1 MELDS
6 ALTLTTIIVCFSM
19 LIFSR
24 LAADG
29 VLLGGVVFLMLFGV
43 LSVDDALAG
52 FSNEGVATVAM
63 LYVVAYALSATG
75 VVGWMSQSLLGRP
88 KSIVAAQLR
97 LMLPVALFS
106 SVLNNTPV
114 VAMMIPAISDWAR
127 RMKIPASQLMM
138 PLSFAAIIGGVCTLI
153 GTSTNLVINGMLL
166 ELELDQELA
175 LFDLAWVGIPCVI
188 AVIVFILL
196 TSKWLLPFK
205 QGAAA
210 RFQDARQYTVEM
222 LVEEG
227 SPLAGKSIEQAG
239 LRHLSGLYL
248 AEIIRGGDVIRVG
261 PSRYLCEEDRL
272 IFVGNVDSVVDL
284 KQIRG
289 LVSAEQQ
296 VFKLDDKSIDR
307 SLLEVVISREFPLL
321 RKTVKESEFR
331 KFYGA
336 VIIAVSRN
344 GEQIKQR
351 IGDLILEPGDTLL
364 LEANSEFVEKQRF
377 AKDFLVVSPVADFQP
392 VESKKQW
399 LALGILLGMI
409 ATATL
414 GLLSMF
420 EAAVAASCGLIATG
434 CVSVQAARK
443 KISWHI
449 IVIIAASLAL
459 GTAMTNSGL
468 ADQIA
473 SRLIGAVAGSPELTL
488 LAMFL
493 LTAVF
498 SAIISNVA
506 AAVILFPIA
515 VSAAEAMGLNVLP
528 YAVMIMVAASAS
540 FATPIGYQTNL
551 MVYGPGDYQF
561 SDFLKLGIPL
571 TVVVGLIAYLV
582 IPMVWPLQSI

>member
-1 MELDS
+1 MEIDS
-6 ALTLTTIIVCFSM
+6 LLTLATIVVCFSM
-19 LIFSR
+19 LIITR

-29 VLLGGVVFLMLFGV
+29 VLLSGVVFLMLFGV

-52 FSNEGVATVAM
+52 FANEGVATVAI

-75 VVGWMSQSLLGRP
+75 VVSWMSQSLLGRP
-88 KSIVAAQLR
+88 KTIRSAQLR

-114 VAMMIPAISDWAR
+114 VAMMVPAVSDWAR
-127 RMKIPASQLMM
+127 RMKMPASQLMM
-138 PLSFAAIIGGVCTLI
+138 PLSFAAIIGGVCSLI
-153 GTSTNLVINGMLL
+153 GTSTNLVINGMLI
-166 ELELDQELA
+166 ELQLDEELA
-175 LFDLAWVGIPCVI
+175 LFDLAWVGIPCVV
-188 AVIVFILL
+188 AVIGFILL
-196 TSKWLLPFK
+196 TSKWLLPYK
-205 QGAAA
+205 EGAAA
-210 RFQDARQYTVEM
+210 RFEDARQYTVEM
-222 LVEEG
+222 LVEKG

-248 AEIIRGGDVIRVG
+248 AEIVRDGDVIRVG
-261 PSRYLCEEDRL
+261 PTRYLRQDDRL
-272 IFVGNVDSVVDL
+272 IFVGNVDAVVDL
-284 KQIRG
+284 KHIRG

-307 SLLEVVISREFPLL
+307 SLIEVVISRDFPLL

-344 GEQIKQR
+344 GQQIKQR

-399 LALGILLGMI
+399 IALAILVGMI
-409 ATATL
+409 ATASL

-420 EAAVAASCGLIATG
+420 EAAVVATCALIITG
-434 CVSVQAARK
+434 CISVQAARK
-443 KISWHI
+443 NISWHI

-459 GTAMTNSGL
+459 GKAMTNSGL
-468 ADQIA
+468 AYEIA
-473 SRLIGAVAGSPELTL
+473 NILIGTVSSSPELTL
-488 LAMFL
+488 LAMFV

-498 SAIISNVA
+498 SAVISNVA

-515 VSAAEAMGLNVLP
+515 VSAAESMGLNVLP
-528 YAVMIMVAASAS
+528 FAVMIMVAASAS

-561 SDFLKLGIPL
+561 SDFLRLGVPL
-571 TVVVGLIAYLV
+571 TVIVGVVSYLV
-582 IPMVWPLQSI
+582 IPTIWPL

>member
-1 MELDS
+1 MEIDS
-6 ALTLTTIIVCFSM
+6 LLTLATIVVCFSM
-19 LIFSR
+19 LIITR

-29 VLLGGVVFLMLFGV
+29 ILLSGVVFLMLFGV

-52 FSNEGVATVAM
+52 FANEGVATVAI

-75 VVGWMSQSLLGRP
+75 VVSWMSQSLLGRP
-88 KSIVAAQLR
+88 KTIRSAQLR

-114 VAMMIPAISDWAR
+114 VAMMVPAVSDWAR
-127 RMKIPASQLMM
+127 RMKMPASQLMM

-153 GTSTNLVINGMLL
+153 GTSTNLVINGMLI
-166 ELELDQELA
+166 ELQLDEKLA
-175 LFDLAWVGIPCVI
+175 LFDLAWLGIPCVV
-188 AVIVFILL
+188 AVIGFISL
-196 TSKWLLPFK
+196 TSKWLLPYK

-210 RFQDARQYTVEM
+210 RFEDARQYTVEM
-222 LVEEG
+222 LVEKG
-227 SPLAGKSIEQAG
+227 SSLAGKSIEQAG

-248 AEIIRGGDVIRVG
+248 AEIVRDGDVIRVG
-261 PSRYLCEEDRL
+261 PTRYLREEDRL
-272 IFVGNVDSVVDL
+272 IFVGNVDVVVDL
-284 KQIRG
+284 KKIRG

-307 SLLEVVISREFPLL
+307 SLIEVVISREFPLL

-344 GEQIKQR
+344 GQQIKQR

-399 LALGILLGMI
+399 VALAILVGMI
-409 ATATL
+409 ATASL

-420 EAAVAASCGLIATG
+420 EAAVVATCALITTG

-443 KISWHI
+443 NISWHI

-459 GTAMTNSGL
+459 GKAMTNSGL
-468 ADQIA
+468 AYEIA
-473 SRLIGAVAGSPELTL
+473 NILIGSVSNSPELTL
-488 LAMFL
+488 LAMFVI
-493 LTAVF
+493 TAVF
-498 SAIISNVA
+498 SAVISNVA

-515 VSAAEAMGLNVLP
+515 VSAAESMGLNVLP
-528 YAVMIMVAASAS
+528 FAVMIMVAASAS

-561 SDFLKLGIPL
+561 SDFLKLGVPL
-571 TVVVGLIAYLV
+571 TIIVGVVSYFLIP
-582 IPMVWPLQSI
+582 IIWPL

>member
-1 MELDS
+1 MFNMEIDAL
-6 ALTLTTIIVCFSM
+6 LTLTTIVVCFSM

-29 VLLGGVVFLMLFGV
+29 VLLSGVVFLMLFGV

-52 FSNEGVATVAM
+52 FANEGVATVAM

-75 VVGWMSQSLLGRP
+75 VVSWMSQSILGRP
-88 KSIVAAQLR
+88 KTIRAAQLR

-114 VAMMIPAISDWAR
+114 VAMMVPAVSDWAR

-153 GTSTNLVINGMLL
+153 GTSTNLVINGMLIEL
-166 ELELDQELA
+166 ELEQELA

-188 AVIVFILL
+188 AVIGFILL
-196 TSKWLLPFK
+196 TSKWLLPYK

-210 RFQDARQYTVEM
+210 RFEDARQYTVEM
-222 LVEEG
+222 LVETG

-248 AEIIRGGDVIRVG
+248 AEIIRGGDVIRVS
-261 PSRYLCEEDRL
+261 PTRSLREEDRL

-307 SLLEVVISREFPLL
+307 SLIEVVISRDFPLL

-351 IGDLILEPGDTLL
+351 IGDLMLEPGDTLL
-364 LEANSEFVEKQRF
+364 LEANTEFVEKQRF

-399 LALGILLGMI
+399 VALGILVGMI

-414 GLLSMF
+414 GLFSMF
-420 EAAVAASCGLIATG
+420 EAAVVATGALIATG

-468 ADQIA
+468 ADEIA
-473 SRLIGAVAGSPELTL
+473 SRLIGTVSSSPELTL
-488 LAMFL
+488 LAMFV

-498 SAIISNVA
+498 SAVISNVA

-515 VSAAEAMGLNVLP
+515 VSAAESMGLNVLP
-528 YAVMIMVAASAS
+528 FAVMIMVAASAS

-561 SDFLKLGIPL
+561 SDFLKLGVPL
-571 TVVVGLIAYLV
+571 TIIVGIVSYIVVPTI
-582 IPMVWPLQSI
+582 WPL

>member
-1 MELDS
+1 MEIDAL
-6 ALTLTTIIVCFSM
+6 LTLTTIVVCFSM

-24 LAADG
+24 LATNG
-29 VLLGGVVFLMLFGV
+29 VLLSGVVFLMLSGV

-52 FSNEGVATVAM
+52 FSNEGVATVAI

-75 VVGWMSQSLLGRP
+75 VVSWMSQSVLGRP
-88 KSIVAAQLR
+88 KTIRAAQLR

-114 VAMMIPAISDWAR
+114 VAMMVPAVSDWAR

-153 GTSTNLVINGMLL
+153 GTSTNLVINGMLIEL
-166 ELELDQELA
+166 ELEQELA

-188 AVIVFILL
+188 AVIGFILL
-196 TSKWLLPFK
+196 TSKWLLPYK

-210 RFQDARQYTVEM
+210 RFEDARQYTVEM
-222 LVEEG
+222 LVETG
-227 SPLAGKSIEQAG
+227 SPLVGKSIEQAG

-261 PSRYLCEEDRL
+261 PTRYLRQEDRL

-296 VFKLDDKSIDR
+296 VFKLDDKSINR
-307 SLLEVVISREFPLL
+307 SLIEVVISRDFPLL
-321 RKTVKESEFR
+321 RKSVKESEFR

-336 VIIAVSRN
+336 VIIALSRN

-364 LEANSEFVEKQRF
+364 LEANTEFVEKQRF

-392 VESKKQW
+392 VELKKQW
-399 LALGILLGMI
+399 VALGILVGMI
-409 ATATL
+409 AVATS

-420 EAAVAASCGLIATG
+420 ESAVVATCALIATG
-434 CVSVQAARK
+434 CISVQAAHK
-443 KISWHI
+443 NISWHI

-468 ADQIA
+468 ADEIA
-473 SRLIGAVAGSPELTL
+473 SRLIGTVSNSPKLTL
-488 LAMFL
+488 LAMFV

-498 SAIISNVA
+498 SAVISNVA

-515 VSAAEAMGLNVLP
+515 VSAADSMGLNVLP
-528 YAVMIMVAASAS
+528 FAVMIMVAASAS

-551 MVYGPGDYQF
+551 MVYGPGDYHF
-561 SDFLKLGIPL
+561 SDFLKLGVPL
-571 TVVVGLIAYLV
+571 TVIVGVVSYLV
-582 IPMVWPLQSI
+582 IPVVWPL

>member
-1 MELDS
+1 MEIDAL
-6 ALTLTTIIVCFSM
+6 LTLTTIVVCFSM

-24 LAADG
+24 LATNG
-29 VLLGGVVFLMLFGV
+29 VLLSGVVFLMLSGV

-52 FSNEGVATVAM
+52 FSNEGVATVAI

-75 VVGWMSQSLLGRP
+75 VVSWMSQSVLGRP
-88 KSIVAAQLR
+88 KTIRAAQLS

-114 VAMMIPAISDWAR
+114 VAMMVPAVSDWAR

-153 GTSTNLVINGMLL
+153 GTSTNLVINGMLIEL
-166 ELELDQELA
+166 ELEQELA

-188 AVIVFILL
+188 AVIGFILL
-196 TSKWLLPFK
+196 TSKWLLPYK

-210 RFQDARQYTVEM
+210 RFEDARQYTVEM
-222 LVEEG
+222 LVETG
-227 SPLAGKSIEQAG
+227 SPLVGKSIEQAG

-261 PSRYLCEEDRL
+261 PTRYLRQEDRL

-296 VFKLDDKSIDR
+296 VFKLDDKSINR
-307 SLLEVVISREFPLL
+307 SLIEVVISRDFPLL
-321 RKTVKESEFR
+321 RKSVKESEFR

-336 VIIAVSRN
+336 VIIALSRN

-364 LEANSEFVEKQRF
+364 LEANTEFVEKQRF

-392 VESKKQW
+392 VELKKQW
-399 LALGILLGMI
+399 VALGILVGMI
-409 ATATL
+409 AVATS

-420 EAAVAASCGLIATG
+420 ESAVVATCALIATG
-434 CVSVQAARK
+434 CISVQAAHK
-443 KISWHI
+443 NISWHI

-468 ADQIA
+468 ADEIA
-473 SRLIGAVAGSPELTL
+473 SRLIGTVSNSPKLTL
-488 LAMFL
+488 LAMFV

-498 SAIISNVA
+498 SAVISNVA

-515 VSAAEAMGLNVLP
+515 VSAADSMGLNVLP
-528 YAVMIMVAASAS
+528 FAVMIMVAASAS

-551 MVYGPGDYQF
+551 MVYGPGDYHF
-561 SDFLKLGIPL
+561 SDFLKLGVPL
-571 TVVVGLIAYLV
+571 TVIVGVVSYLV
-582 IPMVWPLQSI
+582 IPVVWPL

>member
-1 MELDS
+1 MEIDS
-6 ALTLTTIIVCFSM
+6 LLTLATIVVCFSM
-19 LIFSR
+19 LIITR

-29 VLLGGVVFLMLFGV
+29 ILLSGVVFLMLFGV

-52 FSNEGVATVAM
+52 FANEGVATVAI

-75 VVGWMSQSLLGRP
+75 VVSWMSQSLLGRP
-88 KSIVAAQLR
+88 KTIRSAQLR

-114 VAMMIPAISDWAR
+114 VAMMVPAVSDWAR
-127 RMKIPASQLMM
+127 RMKMPASQLMM

-153 GTSTNLVINGMLL
+153 GTSTNLVINGMLI
-166 ELELDQELA
+166 ELQLDEKLA
-175 LFDLAWVGIPCVI
+175 LFDLAWLGIPCVV
-188 AVIVFILL
+188 AVIGFISL
-196 TSKWLLPFK
+196 TSKWLLPYK

-210 RFQDARQYTVEM
+210 RFEDARQYTVEM
-222 LVEEG
+222 LVEKG
-227 SPLAGKSIEQAG
+227 SSLAGKSIEQAG

-248 AEIIRGGDVIRVG
+248 AEIVRDGDVIRVG
-261 PSRYLCEEDRL
+261 PTRYLREEDRL
-272 IFVGNVDSVVDL
+272 IFVGNVDVVVDL
-284 KQIRG
+284 KKIRG

-307 SLLEVVISREFPLL
+307 SLIEVVISREFPLL

-344 GEQIKQR
+344 GQQIKQR

-399 LALGILLGMI
+399 VALAILVGMI
-409 ATATL
+409 ATASL

-420 EAAVAASCGLIATG
+420 EAAVVATCALITTG
-434 CVSVQAARK
+434 CVSLQAARK
-443 KISWHI
+443 NISWHI

-459 GTAMTNSGL
+459 GKAMTNSGL
-468 ADQIA
+468 AYEIA
-473 SRLIGAVAGSPELTL
+473 NILIGSVSNSPELTL
-488 LAMFL
+488 LAMFVI
-493 LTAVF
+493 TAVF
-498 SAIISNVA
+498 SAVISNVA

-515 VSAAEAMGLNVLP
+515 VSAAESMGLNVLP
-528 YAVMIMVAASAS
+528 FAVMIMVAASAS

-561 SDFLKLGIPL
+561 SDFLKLGVPL
-571 TVVVGLIAYLV
+571 TIIVGVVSYFLIP
-582 IPMVWPLQSI
+582 IIWPL

>member
-1 MELDS
+1 MEIDAL
-6 ALTLTTIIVCFSM
+6 LTLTTIVVCFSM

-29 VLLGGVVFLMLFGV
+29 VLLSGVVFLMLFGV

-52 FSNEGVATVAM
+52 LSNEGVATVAI

-75 VVGWMSQSLLGRP
+75 VVSWMSQSVLGRP
-88 KSIVAAQLR
+88 KTIRAAQLR

-114 VAMMIPAISDWAR
+114 VAMMVPAVSDWAR

-153 GTSTNLVINGMLL
+153 GTSTNLVINGMLIEL
-166 ELELDQELA
+166 ELEQELA

-188 AVIVFILL
+188 AVIGFILL
-196 TSKWLLPFK
+196 TSKWLLPYK

-210 RFQDARQYTVEM
+210 RFEDARQYTVEM
-222 LVEEG
+222 LVETG

-261 PSRYLCEEDRL
+261 PTRYLREEDRL

-307 SLLEVVISREFPLL
+307 SLIEVVISRDFPLL

-399 LALGILLGMI
+399 VALGILVGMI
-409 ATATL
+409 AAATL

-420 EAAVAASCGLIATG
+420 EAAVVATCALIATG
-434 CVSVQAARK
+434 CISVQAARK

-468 ADQIA
+468 ADEIA
-473 SRLIGAVAGSPELTL
+473 SRLIGSVSNSPELTL
-488 LAMFL
+488 LAMFV

-498 SAIISNVA
+498 SAVISNVA

-515 VSAAEAMGLNVLP
+515 VSAAESMGLNVLP
-528 YAVMIMVAASAS
+528 FAVMIMVAASAS

-561 SDFLKLGIPL
+561 SDFLKLGVPL
-571 TVVVGLIAYLV
+571 TVIVGVVSYLV
-582 IPMVWPLQSI
+582 IPVIWPL

>member
-1 MELDS
+1 MEIDAL
-6 ALTLTTIIVCFSM
+6 LTLTTIVVCFSM

-24 LAADG
+24 LATNG
-29 VLLGGVVFLMLFGV
+29 VLLSGVVFLMLSGV

-52 FSNEGVATVAM
+52 FSNEGVATVAI

-75 VVGWMSQSLLGRP
+75 VVSWMSQSVLGRP
-88 KSIVAAQLR
+88 KTIRAAQLR

-114 VAMMIPAISDWAR
+114 VAMMVPAVSDWAR

-153 GTSTNLVINGMLL
+153 GTSTNLVINGMLIEL
-166 ELELDQELA
+166 ELEQELA

-188 AVIVFILL
+188 AVIGFILL
-196 TSKWLLPFK
+196 TSKWLLPYK

-210 RFQDARQYTVEM
+210 RFEDARQYTVEM
-222 LVEEG
+222 LVETG
-227 SPLAGKSIEQAG
+227 SPLVGKSIEQAG

-261 PSRYLCEEDRL
+261 PTRYLRQEDRL

-296 VFKLDDKSIDR
+296 VFKLDDKSINR
-307 SLLEVVISREFPLL
+307 SLIEVVISRDFPLL
-321 RKTVKESEFR
+321 RKSVKESEFR

-336 VIIAVSRN
+336 VIIALSRN

-364 LEANSEFVEKQRF
+364 LEANTEFVEKQRF

-392 VESKKQW
+392 VELKKQW
-399 LALGILLGMI
+399 VALGILVGMI
-409 ATATL
+409 AVATS

-420 EAAVAASCGLIATG
+420 ESAVVATCALIATG
-434 CVSVQAARK
+434 CISVQAAHK
-443 KISWHI
+443 NISWHI

-468 ADQIA
+468 ADEIA
-473 SRLIGAVAGSPELTL
+473 SRLIGTVSNSPKLTL
-488 LAMFL
+488 LAMFV

-498 SAIISNVA
+498 SAVISNVA

-515 VSAAEAMGLNVLP
+515 VSAADSMGLNVLP
-528 YAVMIMVAASAS
+528 FAVMIMVAASAS

-551 MVYGPGDYQF
+551 MVYGPVDYHF
-561 SDFLKLGIPL
+561 SD
-571 TVVVGLIAYLV
+571 
-582 IPMVWPLQSI
+582 

>member
-1 MELDS
+1 MFNMEIDAL
-6 ALTLTTIIVCFSM
+6 LTLTTIVVCFSM

-29 VLLGGVVFLMLFGV
+29 VLLSGVVFLMLFGV

-52 FSNEGVATVAM
+52 FANEGVATVAM

-75 VVGWMSQSLLGRP
+75 VVSWMSQSILGRP
-88 KSIVAAQLR
+88 KTIRAAQLR

-114 VAMMIPAISDWAR
+114 VAMMVPAVSDWAR

-153 GTSTNLVINGMLL
+153 GTSTNLVINGMLIEL
-166 ELELDQELA
+166 ELEQELA

-188 AVIVFILL
+188 AVIGFILL
-196 TSKWLLPFK
+196 TSKWLLPYK

-210 RFQDARQYTVEM
+210 RFEDARQYTVEM
-222 LVEEG
+222 LVETG

-248 AEIIRGGDVIRVG
+248 AEIIRGGDVIRVS
-261 PSRYLCEEDRL
+261 PTRSLREEDRL

-307 SLLEVVISREFPLL
+307 SLIEVVISRDFPLL

-351 IGDLILEPGDTLL
+351 IGDLMLEPGDTLL
-364 LEANSEFVEKQRF
+364 LEANTEFVEKQRF

-399 LALGILLGMI
+399 VALGILVGMI

-414 GLLSMF
+414 GLFSMF
-420 EAAVAASCGLIATG
+420 EAAVVATGALIATG

-468 ADQIA
+468 ADEIA
-473 SRLIGAVAGSPELTL
+473 SRLIGTVSSSPELTL
-488 LAMFL
+488 LAMFV

-498 SAIISNVA
+498 SAVISNVA

-515 VSAAEAMGLNVLP
+515 VSAAESMGLNVLP
-528 YAVMIMVAASAS
+528 FAVMIMVAASAS
-540 FATPIGYQTNL
+540 FATPIGYQTKL

-561 SDFLKLGIPL
+561 SDFLKLGVPL
-571 TVVVGLIAYLV
+571 TIIVGIVSYIVVPTI
-582 IPMVWPLQSI
+582 WPL

>member
-1 MELDS
+1 MEIDAL
-6 ALTLTTIIVCFSM
+6 LTLTTIVVCFSM

-29 VLLGGVVFLMLFGV
+29 VLLSGVVFLMLFGV

-52 FSNEGVATVAM
+52 FANEGVATVAM

-75 VVGWMSQSLLGRP
+75 VVSWMSQSILGRP
-88 KSIVAAQLR
+88 KTIRAAQLR

-114 VAMMIPAISDWAR
+114 VAMMVPAVSDWAR

-153 GTSTNLVINGMLL
+153 GTSTNLVINGMLIEL
-166 ELELDQELA
+166 ELEQELA

-188 AVIVFILL
+188 AVIGFILL
-196 TSKWLLPFK
+196 TSKWLLPYK

-210 RFQDARQYTVEM
+210 RFEDARQYTVEM
-222 LVEEG
+222 LVETG

-248 AEIIRGGDVIRVG
+248 AEIIRGGDVIRVS
-261 PSRYLCEEDRL
+261 PTRSLREEDRL

-307 SLLEVVISREFPLL
+307 SLIEVVISRDFPLL

-351 IGDLILEPGDTLL
+351 IGDLMLEPGDTLL
-364 LEANSEFVEKQRF
+364 LEANTEFVEKQRF

-399 LALGILLGMI
+399 VALGILVGMI

-414 GLLSMF
+414 GLFSMF
-420 EAAVAASCGLIATG
+420 EAAVVATGALIATG

-468 ADQIA
+468 ADEIA
-473 SRLIGAVAGSPELTL
+473 SRLIGTVSSSPELTL
-488 LAMFL
+488 LAMFV

-498 SAIISNVA
+498 SAVISNVA

-515 VSAAEAMGLNVLP
+515 VSAAESMGLNVLP
-528 YAVMIMVAASAS
+528 FAVMIMVAASAS

-561 SDFLKLGIPL
+561 SDFLKLGVPL
-571 TVVVGLIAYLV
+571 TIIVGIVSYIVVPTI
-582 IPMVWPLQSI
+582 WPL

>member
-1 MELDS
+1 
-6 ALTLTTIIVCFSM
+6 
-19 LIFSR
+19 
-24 LAADG
+24 
-29 VLLGGVVFLMLFGV
+29 
-43 LSVDDALAG
+43 
-52 FSNEGVATVAM
+52 
-63 LYVVAYALSATG
+63 
-75 VVGWMSQSLLGRP
+75 
-88 KSIVAAQLR
+88 
-97 LMLPVALFS
+97 
-106 SVLNNTPV
+106 
-114 VAMMIPAISDWAR
+114 
-127 RMKIPASQLMM
+127 
-138 PLSFAAIIGGVCTLI
+138 
-153 GTSTNLVINGMLL
+153 
-166 ELELDQELA
+166 
-175 LFDLAWVGIPCVI
+175 
-188 AVIVFILL
+188 
-196 TSKWLLPFK
+196 
-205 QGAAA
+205 
-210 RFQDARQYTVEM
+210 
-222 LVEEG
+222 
-227 SPLAGKSIEQAG
+227 
-239 LRHLSGLYL
+239 
-248 AEIIRGGDVIRVG
+248 
-261 PSRYLCEEDRL
+261 LCEQDRL

-307 SLLEVVISREFPLL
+307 SLIEVVISRDFPLL

-392 VESKKQW
+392 VQSKKQW
-399 LALGILLGMI
+399 VALGILLAMI
-409 ATATL
+409 ASATL

-434 CVSVQAARK
+434 CVSAQAARK

-473 SRLIGAVAGSPELTL
+473 NRLIGAVAGSPELTL
-488 LAMFL
+488 LVMFL

-515 VSAAEAMGLNVLP
+515 VSARNVH
-528 YAVMIMVAASAS
+528 
-540 FATPIGYQTNL
+540 FQ
-551 MVYGPGDYQF
+551 
-561 SDFLKLGIPL
+561 
-571 TVVVGLIAYLV
+571 
-582 IPMVWPLQSI
+582 

>member
-1 MELDS
+1 
-6 ALTLTTIIVCFSM
+6 
-19 LIFSR
+19 
-24 LAADG
+24 
-29 VLLGGVVFLMLFGV
+29 
-43 LSVDDALAG
+43 
-52 FSNEGVATVAM
+52 
-63 LYVVAYALSATG
+63 
-75 VVGWMSQSLLGRP
+75 
-88 KSIVAAQLR
+88 
-97 LMLPVALFS
+97 
-106 SVLNNTPV
+106 
-114 VAMMIPAISDWAR
+114 
-127 RMKIPASQLMM
+127 MM

-153 GTSTNLVINGMLL
+153 GTSTNLVINGMLIEL
-166 ELELDQELA
+166 ELEQELA

-188 AVIVFILL
+188 AVIGFILL
-196 TSKWLLPFK
+196 TSKWLLPYK

-210 RFQDARQYTVEM
+210 RFEDARQYTVEM
-222 LVEEG
+222 LVETG

-248 AEIIRGGDVIRVG
+248 AEIIRNGDVIRVG
-261 PSRYLCEEDRL
+261 PSRHLLEEDRL
-272 IFVGNVDSVVDL
+272 IFVGNVDSVVDI

-296 VFKLDDKSIDR
+296 VFKLDDKRIDR
-307 SLLEVVISREFPLL
+307 SLIEVVISRDFPLL

-351 IGDLILEPGDTLL
+351 IGDLILEAGDTLL

-399 LALGILLGMI
+399 VALGILVGMI

-414 GLLSMF
+414 GLFSMF
-420 EAAVAASCGLIATG
+420 EAAVVATGALIATG

-443 KISWHI
+443 NISWHI
-449 IVIIAASLAL
+449 IVVIAASLAL

-468 ADQIA
+468 ADEIA
-473 SRLIGAVAGSPELTL
+473 NRLIGTVSSSPELTL
-488 LAMFL
+488 LAMFV

-498 SAIISNVA
+498 SAVISNVA

-515 VSAAEAMGLNVLP
+515 VSAAESMGLNVLP
-528 YAVMIMVAASAS
+528 FAVMIMVAASAS

-561 SDFLKLGIPL
+561 SDFLKLGVPL
-571 TVVVGLIAYLV
+571 TIIVGIVSYIVVPAI
-582 IPMVWPLQSI
+582 WPL

>member
-1 MELDS
+1 MELD
-6 ALTLTTIIVCFSM
+6 ALLTLTTIVVCFSA
-19 LIFSR
+19 LIFTR

-29 VLLGGVVFLMLFGV
+29 VLLSGVVFLMLFNV

-75 VVGWMSQSLLGRP
+75 VVSWMSQSVLGRP
-88 KSIVAAQLR
+88 KTIRAAQLR

-114 VAMMIPAISDWAR
+114 VAMMVPAVSDWAR
-127 RMKIPASQLMM
+127 RMKMPASQLMM

-153 GTSTNLVINGMLL
+153 GTSTNLVINGMLIELGL
-166 ELELDQELA
+166 EQELA

-188 AVIVFILL
+188 AVIGFILL
-196 TSKWLLPFK
+196 TSKWLLPYK

-210 RFQDARQYTVEM
+210 RFEDARQYTVEM
-222 LVEEG
+222 LVEKG
-227 SPLAGKSIEQAG
+227 SPLAEKSIEQAG

-248 AEIIRGGDVIRVG
+248 AEIIRDGDVIRVG
-261 PSRYLCEEDRL
+261 PTRYLREEDRL

-307 SLLEVVISREFPLL
+307 SLIEVVISREFPLL

-399 LALGILLGMI
+399 VALGILVGMI
-409 ATATL
+409 AAASL

-420 EAAVAASCGLIATG
+420 EAAVVATYALIATG

-468 ADQIA
+468 ADEIA
-473 SRLIGAVAGSPELTL
+473 SRLIGTVAGSPELTL
-488 LAMFL
+488 LVMFV

-498 SAIISNVA
+498 SAVISNVA

-515 VSAAEAMGLNVLP
+515 VSAAESMGLNILP
-528 YAVMIMVAASAS
+528 FAVMIMVAASAS

-571 TVVVGLIAYLV
+571 TIIVGVVSYLV
-582 IPMVWPLQSI
+582 IPIIWPLQI

>member
-1 MELDS
+1 MEIDS
-6 ALTLTTIIVCFSM
+6 LLTLATIVVCFSM
-19 LIFSR
+19 LIITR

-29 VLLGGVVFLMLFGV
+29 VLLSGVVFLMLFGV

-52 FSNEGVATVAM
+52 FANEGVATVAI

-75 VVGWMSQSLLGRP
+75 VVSWMSQSLLGRP
-88 KSIVAAQLR
+88 KTIRSAQLR

-114 VAMMIPAISDWAR
+114 VAMMVPAVSDWAR
-127 RMKIPASQLMM
+127 RMKMPASQLMM

-153 GTSTNLVINGMLL
+153 GTSTNLVINGMLI
-166 ELELDQELA
+166 ELQLDEELA
-175 LFDLAWVGIPCVI
+175 LFDLAWVGIPCVV
-188 AVIVFILL
+188 AVIGFILL
-196 TSKWLLPFK
+196 TSKWLLPYK
-205 QGAAA
+205 EGAAA
-210 RFQDARQYTVEM
+210 RFEDARQYTVEM
-222 LVEEG
+222 LVEKG

-248 AEIIRGGDVIRVG
+248 AEIVRDGDVIRVG
-261 PSRYLCEEDRL
+261 PTRYLRQDDRL
-272 IFVGNVDSVVDL
+272 IFVGNVDAVVDL

-307 SLLEVVISREFPLL
+307 SLIEVVISRDFPLL

-344 GEQIKQR
+344 GQQIKQR
-351 IGDLILEPGDTLL
+351 LGDLILEPGDTLL

-399 LALGILLGMI
+399 IALAILVGMI
-409 ATATL
+409 ATASL

-420 EAAVAASCGLIATG
+420 EAAVVATCALIITD
-434 CVSVQAARK
+434 CISVQAARK
-443 KISWHI
+443 NISWHI

-459 GTAMTNSGL
+459 GKAMTNSGL
-468 ADQIA
+468 AYELANI
-473 SRLIGAVAGSPELTL
+473 LIGSVSSSPELTL
-488 LAMFL
+488 LAMFV

-498 SAIISNVA
+498 SAVISNVA

-515 VSAAEAMGLNVLP
+515 VSAAESMGLNVLP
-528 YAVMIMVAASAS
+528 FAVMIMVAASAS

-561 SDFLKLGIPL
+561 SDFLKLGVPL
-571 TVVVGLIAYLV
+571 TIIVGVVSYFLIP
-582 IPMVWPLQSI
+582 IIWPL

>member
-1 MELDS
+1 MEIDS
-6 ALTLTTIIVCFSM
+6 LLTLATIVVCFSM
-19 LIFSR
+19 LIFTR

-29 VLLGGVVFLMLFGV
+29 VLLGGVVFLMLFRV

-52 FSNEGVATVAM
+52 FSNEGVATVAI

-75 VVGWMSQSLLGRP
+75 VVSWMSQSILGRP
-88 KSIVAAQLR
+88 KTIRSAQLR

-114 VAMMIPAISDWAR
+114 VAMMVPAVSDWAR
-127 RMKIPASQLMM
+127 RMKMPASQLMM

-153 GTSTNLVINGMLL
+153 GTSTNLVINGMLIELQL
-166 ELELDQELA
+166 EEELA
-175 LFDLAWVGIPCVI
+175 LFDLAWVGIPCVV
-188 AVIVFILL
+188 AVIGFILL
-196 TSKWLLPFK
+196 TSKWLLPYK

-210 RFQDARQYTVEM
+210 RFEDARQYTVEM
-222 LVEEG
+222 LVEKR

-248 AEIIRGGDVIRVG
+248 AEIVRDGDIIRVG
-261 PSRYLCEEDRL
+261 PTRYLREEDRL
-272 IFVGNVDSVVDL
+272 IFVGNVDAVVDL

-296 VFKLDDKSIDR
+296 VFKLDDKSIGR
-307 SLLEVVISREFPLL
+307 SLIEVVISREFPLL

-344 GEQIKQR
+344 GHQIKQR

-399 LALGILLGMI
+399 VALSILVGMI
-409 ATATL
+409 ATASV

-420 EAAVAASCGLIATG
+420 EAAVVATCALIATG
-434 CVSVQAARK
+434 CISVQAARK

-459 GTAMTNSGL
+459 GKAMTNSGL
-468 ADQIA
+468 AYEIA
-473 SRLIGAVAGSPELTL
+473 NILIGTVSSSPELTL
-488 LAMFL
+488 LAMFV

-515 VSAAEAMGLNVLP
+515 VSAAESMGLNVLP
-528 YAVMIMVAASAS
+528 FAVMIMVAASAS

-561 SDFLKLGIPL
+561 SDFLRLGVPL
-571 TVVVGLIAYLV
+571 TIIVGVVSYIV
-582 IPMVWPLQSI
+582 IPIIWPL

>member
-1 MELDS
+1 MEIDS
-6 ALTLTTIIVCFSM
+6 LLTLATIVVCFSM
-19 LIFSR
+19 LIITR

-29 VLLGGVVFLMLFGV
+29 VLLSGVVFLMLFGV

-52 FSNEGVATVAM
+52 FANEGVATVAI

-75 VVGWMSQSLLGRP
+75 VVSWMSQSLLGRP
-88 KSIVAAQLR
+88 KTIRSAQLR

-114 VAMMIPAISDWAR
+114 VAMMVPAVSDWAR
-127 RMKIPASQLMM
+127 RMKMPASQLMM

-153 GTSTNLVINGMLL
+153 GTSTNLVINGMLI
-166 ELELDQELA
+166 ELQLDEELA
-175 LFDLAWVGIPCVI
+175 LFDLAWVGIPCVV
-188 AVIVFILL
+188 AVIGFILL
-196 TSKWLLPFK
+196 TSKWLLPYK
-205 QGAAA
+205 EGAAA
-210 RFQDARQYTVEM
+210 RFEDARQYTVEM
-222 LVEEG
+222 LVEKG

-248 AEIIRGGDVIRVG
+248 AEIVRDGDVIRVG
-261 PSRYLCEEDRL
+261 PTRYLRQDDRL
-272 IFVGNVDSVVDL
+272 IFVGNVDAVVDL

-307 SLLEVVISREFPLL
+307 SLIEVVISRDFPLL

-344 GEQIKQR
+344 GQQIKQR

-399 LALGILLGMI
+399 IALAILVGMI
-409 ATATL
+409 ATASL

-420 EAAVAASCGLIATG
+420 EAAVVATCALIITG
-434 CVSVQAARK
+434 CISVQAARK
-443 KISWHI
+443 NISWHI

-459 GTAMTNSGL
+459 GKAMTNSGL
-468 ADQIA
+468 AYEIA
-473 SRLIGAVAGSPELTL
+473 NILIGTVSSSPELTL
-488 LAMFL
+488 LAMFV

-498 SAIISNVA
+498 SAVISNVA

-515 VSAAEAMGLNVLP
+515 VSAAESMGLNVLP
-528 YAVMIMVAASAS
+528 FAVMIMVAASAS

-561 SDFLKLGIPL
+561 SDFLRLGVPL
-571 TVVVGLIAYLV
+571 TVIVGVVSYLV
-582 IPMVWPLQSI
+582 IPTIWPL

>member
-1 MELDS
+1 MEIDS
-6 ALTLTTIIVCFSM
+6 LLTLATIVVCFSM
-19 LIFSR
+19 LIITR

-29 VLLGGVVFLMLFGV
+29 VLLSGVVFLMLFGV

-52 FSNEGVATVAM
+52 FANEGVATVAI

-75 VVGWMSQSLLGRP
+75 VVSWMSQSLLGRP
-88 KSIVAAQLR
+88 KTIRSAQLR

-114 VAMMIPAISDWAR
+114 VAMMVPAVSDWAR
-127 RMKIPASQLMM
+127 RMKMPASQLMM
-138 PLSFAAIIGGVCTLI
+138 PLSFAAIIGGVCSLI
-153 GTSTNLVINGMLL
+153 GTSTNLVINGMLI
-166 ELELDQELA
+166 ELQLDEELA
-175 LFDLAWVGIPCVI
+175 LFDLAWVGIPCVV
-188 AVIVFILL
+188 AVIGFILL
-196 TSKWLLPFK
+196 TSKWLLPYK
-205 QGAAA
+205 EGAAA
-210 RFQDARQYTVEM
+210 RFEDARQYTVEM
-222 LVEEG
+222 LVEKG

-248 AEIIRGGDVIRVG
+248 AEIVRDGDVIRVG
-261 PSRYLCEEDRL
+261 PTRYLRQDDRL
-272 IFVGNVDSVVDL
+272 IFVGNVDAVVDL
-284 KQIRG
+284 KHIRG

-307 SLLEVVISREFPLL
+307 SLIEVVISRDFPLL

-344 GEQIKQR
+344 GQQIKQR

-399 LALGILLGMI
+399 IALAILVGMI
-409 ATATL
+409 ATASL

-420 EAAVAASCGLIATG
+420 EAAVVATCALIITG
-434 CVSVQAARK
+434 CISVQAARK
-443 KISWHI
+443 NISWHI

-459 GTAMTNSGL
+459 GKAMTNSGL
-468 ADQIA
+468 AYEIA
-473 SRLIGAVAGSPELTL
+473 NILIGTVSSSPELTL
-488 LAMFL
+488 LAMFV

-498 SAIISNVA
+498 SALISNVA

-515 VSAAEAMGLNVLP
+515 VSAAESMGLNVLP
-528 YAVMIMVAASAS
+528 FAVMIMVAASAS

-561 SDFLKLGIPL
+561 SDFLRLGVPL
-571 TVVVGLIAYLV
+571 TVIVGVVSYLV
-582 IPMVWPLQSI
+582 IPTIWPL

>member
-1 MELDS
+1 
-6 ALTLTTIIVCFSM
+6 
-19 LIFSR
+19 
-24 LAADG
+24 
-29 VLLGGVVFLMLFGV
+29 
-43 LSVDDALAG
+43 
-52 FSNEGVATVAM
+52 
-63 LYVVAYALSATG
+63 
-75 VVGWMSQSLLGRP
+75 
-88 KSIVAAQLR
+88 
-97 LMLPVALFS
+97 
-106 SVLNNTPV
+106 
-114 VAMMIPAISDWAR
+114 
-127 RMKIPASQLMM
+127 
-138 PLSFAAIIGGVCTLI
+138 
-153 GTSTNLVINGMLL
+153 
-166 ELELDQELA
+166 
-175 LFDLAWVGIPCVI
+175 
-188 AVIVFILL
+188 
-196 TSKWLLPFK
+196 
-205 QGAAA
+205 
-210 RFQDARQYTVEM
+210 
-222 LVEEG
+222 
-227 SPLAGKSIEQAG
+227 
-239 LRHLSGLYL
+239 
-248 AEIIRGGDVIRVG
+248 
-261 PSRYLCEEDRL
+261 
-272 IFVGNVDSVVDL
+272 
-284 KQIRG
+284 
-289 LVSAEQQ
+289 
-296 VFKLDDKSIDR
+296 
-307 SLLEVVISREFPLL
+307 LLEVVISRDFPLL

-392 VESKKQW
+392 VQSKKQW
-399 LALGILLGMI
+399 VALGILLAMI
-409 ATATL
+409 ASATL

-434 CVSVQAARK
+434 CMSAQAARK

-473 SRLIGAVAGSPELTL
+473 GKLIGAVAGSPELTL
-488 LAMFL
+488 LVMFL

-515 VSAAEAMGLNVLP
+515 VSAAQAMGLNVLP

-571 TVVVGLIAYLV
+571 TAVVGLIAYLV
-582 IPMVWPLQSI
+582 IPIVWPLQSI

>member
-1 MELDS
+1 MEIDAL
-6 ALTLTTIIVCFSM
+6 LTLTTIVVCFSM

-29 VLLGGVVFLMLFGV
+29 VLLSGVIFLMLFGV

-52 FSNEGVATVAM
+52 FSNEGVATVAI

-75 VVGWMSQSLLGRP
+75 VVSWMSQSVLGRP
-88 KSIVAAQLR
+88 KTIRAAQLR

-114 VAMMIPAISDWAR
+114 VAMMVPAVSDWAR

-153 GTSTNLVINGMLL
+153 GTSTNLVINGMLIEL
-166 ELELDQELA
+166 ELEQELA

-188 AVIVFILL
+188 AVIGFILL
-196 TSKWLLPFK
+196 TSKWLLPYK

-210 RFQDARQYTVEM
+210 RFEDARQYTVEM
-222 LVEEG
+222 LVETG

-261 PSRYLCEEDRL
+261 PTRYLREEDRL

-296 VFKLDDKSIDR
+296 VFKLDYKSIDR
-307 SLLEVVISREFPLL
+307 SLIEVVISRDFPLL

-399 LALGILLGMI
+399 VALGILVGMI
-409 ATATL
+409 AAATL

-420 EAAVAASCGLIATG
+420 EAAVVATCALIATG
-434 CVSVQAARK
+434 CISVQAARK

-468 ADQIA
+468 ADEIA
-473 SRLIGAVAGSPELTL
+473 SRLIGSVSNSPELTL
-488 LAMFL
+488 LAMFV

-498 SAIISNVA
+498 SAVISNVA

-515 VSAAEAMGLNVLP
+515 VSAAESMGLNVLP
-528 YAVMIMVAASAS
+528 FAVMIMVAASAS

-561 SDFLKLGIPL
+561 SDFLKLGVPL
-571 TVVVGLIAYLV
+571 TVIVGVVSYLV
-582 IPMVWPLQSI
+582 IPVVWPL

>member
-1 MELDS
+1 MEIDAL
-6 ALTLTTIIVCFSM
+6 LTLTTIVVCFSM

-29 VLLGGVVFLMLFGV
+29 VLLSGVVFLMLFGV

-52 FSNEGVATVAM
+52 FSNEGVATVAI

-75 VVGWMSQSLLGRP
+75 VVSWMSQSVLGRP
-88 KSIVAAQLR
+88 KTIRAAQLR

-114 VAMMIPAISDWAR
+114 VAMMVPAVSDWAR

-153 GTSTNLVINGMLL
+153 GTSTNLVINGMLIEL
-166 ELELDQELA
+166 ELEQELA

-188 AVIVFILL
+188 AVIGFILL
-196 TSKWLLPFK
+196 TSKWLLPYK

-210 RFQDARQYTVEM
+210 RFEDARQYTVEM
-222 LVEEG
+222 LVETG

-261 PSRYLCEEDRL
+261 PTRYLREEDRL

-307 SLLEVVISREFPLL
+307 SLIEVVISRDFPLL

-399 LALGILLGMI
+399 VALGILVGMI
-409 ATATL
+409 AAATL

-420 EAAVAASCGLIATG
+420 EAAVVATCALIATG

-468 ADQIA
+468 ADEIA
-473 SRLIGAVAGSPELTL
+473 SRLIGSVSNSPELTL
-488 LAMFL
+488 LAMFV

-498 SAIISNVA
+498 SAVISNVA

-515 VSAAEAMGLNVLP
+515 VSAAESMGLNVLP
-528 YAVMIMVAASAS
+528 FAVMIMVAASAS

-561 SDFLKLGIPL
+561 SDFLKLGVPL
-571 TVVVGLIAYLV
+571 TVIVGVVSYLV
-582 IPMVWPLQSI
+582 IPVIWPL

>member
-1 MELDS
+1 MEIDAL
-6 ALTLTTIIVCFSM
+6 LTLTTIVVCFSM

-29 VLLGGVVFLMLFGV
+29 VLLSGVVFLMLFGV

-52 FSNEGVATVAM
+52 FANEGVATVAM

-75 VVGWMSQSLLGRP
+75 VVSWMSQSILGRP
-88 KSIVAAQLR
+88 KTIRAAQLR

-114 VAMMIPAISDWAR
+114 VAMMVPAVSDWAR

-153 GTSTNLVINGMLL
+153 GTSTNLVINGMLIEL
-166 ELELDQELA
+166 ELEQELA

-188 AVIVFILL
+188 AVIGFILL
-196 TSKWLLPFK
+196 TSKWLLPYK

-210 RFQDARQYTVEM
+210 RFEDARQYTVEM
-222 LVEEG
+222 LVETG

-248 AEIIRGGDVIRVG
+248 AEIIRGGDVIRVS
-261 PSRYLCEEDRL
+261 PTRSLREEDRL

-307 SLLEVVISREFPLL
+307 SLIEVVISRDFPLL

-351 IGDLILEPGDTLL
+351 IGDLMLEPGDTLL
-364 LEANSEFVEKQRF
+364 LEANTEFVEKQRF
-377 AKDFLVVSPVADFQP
+377 AKDFLVVSPVAEFQP

-399 LALGILLGMI
+399 VALGILVGMI

-414 GLLSMF
+414 GLFSMF
-420 EAAVAASCGLIATG
+420 EAAVVATGALIATG

-468 ADQIA
+468 ADEIA
-473 SRLIGAVAGSPELTL
+473 SRLIGTVSSSPELTL
-488 LAMFL
+488 LAMFV

-498 SAIISNVA
+498 SAVISNVA

-515 VSAAEAMGLNVLP
+515 VSAAESMGLNVLP
-528 YAVMIMVAASAS
+528 FAVMIMVAASAS

-561 SDFLKLGIPL
+561 SDFLKLGVPL
-571 TVVVGLIAYLV
+571 TIIVGIVSYIVVPTI
-582 IPMVWPLQSI
+582 WPL

>member
-1 MELDS
+1 MFNMEIDAL
-6 ALTLTTIIVCFSM
+6 LTLTTIVVCFSM

-29 VLLGGVVFLMLFGV
+29 VLLSGVVFLMLFGV

-52 FSNEGVATVAM
+52 FANEGVATVAM

-75 VVGWMSQSLLGRP
+75 VVSWMSQSILGRP
-88 KSIVAAQLR
+88 KTIRAAQLR

-114 VAMMIPAISDWAR
+114 VAMMVPAVSDWAR

-153 GTSTNLVINGMLL
+153 GTSTNLVINGMLIEL
-166 ELELDQELA
+166 ELEQELA

-188 AVIVFILL
+188 AVIGFILL
-196 TSKWLLPFK
+196 TSKWLLPYK

-210 RFQDARQYTVEM
+210 RFEDARQYTVEM
-222 LVEEG
+222 LVETG

-248 AEIIRGGDVIRVG
+248 AEIIRGGDVIRVS
-261 PSRYLCEEDRL
+261 PTRSLREEDRL

-307 SLLEVVISREFPLL
+307 SLIEVVISRDFPLL

-351 IGDLILEPGDTLL
+351 IGDLMLEPGDTLL
-364 LEANSEFVEKQRF
+364 LEANTEFVEKQRF
-377 AKDFLVVSPVADFQP
+377 AKDFLVVSPVAEFQP

-399 LALGILLGMI
+399 VALGILVGMI

-414 GLLSMF
+414 GLFSMF
-420 EAAVAASCGLIATG
+420 EAAVVATGALIATG

-468 ADQIA
+468 ADEIA
-473 SRLIGAVAGSPELTL
+473 SRLIGTVSSSPELTL
-488 LAMFL
+488 LAMFV

-498 SAIISNVA
+498 SAVISNVA

-515 VSAAEAMGLNVLP
+515 VSAAESMGLNVLP
-528 YAVMIMVAASAS
+528 FAVMIMVAASAS

-561 SDFLKLGIPL
+561 SDFLKLGVPL
-571 TVVVGLIAYLV
+571 TIIVGIVSYIVVPTI
-582 IPMVWPLQSI
+582 WPL